1 MSDYWHKTLDHRLT
15 RRRTLA
21 ATGAGALGAAFLAAC
36 GGSSNSSDGG
46 SQKDATSLVTAAKDE
61 TKELKRGGTLW
72 NRTTSEPVTM
82 DPHVFPGNFA
92 STHTHSGLWLIKDG
106 YMSNS
111 TGEIDGDIV
120 ESWEMSP
127 DKLTI
132 TAKVNPKAAFHPVA
146 PVNGRAVD
154 ANDVVAS
161 FQRHKGMSNQRADF
175 WTEVNPQA
183 PIASISAPDAKTVV
197 IKLNEPNA
205 VVMPLLGRMTP
216 GSFFIIPKEGLDT
229 NVLNLQRT
237 SIGSGPWYISEFNA
251 GVGYA
256 YKRSPTFKIDKR
268 DLPYIDEVKWP
279 VVNEYATFLAQ
290 FKTGS
295 IHIANGI
302 RAEDILPVKKDLP
315 EVEIMQAAY
324 TTRIQ
329 RVGFGVAEGS
339 PFRDERLRQ
348 AWSMTIDRGLYL
360 DTVYNLSKFK
370 DGGLPVES
378 IWEAGLQADNYQGWV
393 LDAKAKDF
401 GPNAKYF
408 EYNVAEAKKL
418 VAAAGFNAETEMILP
433 ARQSVRN
440 VAYYDGLEPIY
451 GMTQESGV
459 FKFKITY
466 IANYDADWVIN
477 YHNQAKQPFNGVTI
491 SLSSLAQDPA
501 TYLYAYYN
509 SKGQL
514 RQGTDATLDDMT
526 KKAMAEFDTNK
537 RKQLVHDIQRYE
549 GGKMFFPRIGGARGF
564 SVAWPAVRNRE
575 VYQGGTQRAL
585 TTLWLDQTK
594 APFKKS

>member
-1 MSDYWHKTLDHRLT
+1 M
-15 RRRTLA
+15 
-21 ATGAGALGAAFLAAC
+21 
-36 GGSSNSSDGG
+36 
-46 SQKDATSLVTAAKDE
+46 
-61 TKELKRGGTLW
+61 
-72 NRTTSEPVTM
+72 
-82 DPHVFPGNFA
+82 
-92 STHTHSGLWLIKDG
+92 
-106 YMSNS
+106 
-111 TGEIDGDIV
+111 
-120 ESWEMSP
+120 
-127 DKLTI
+127 
-132 TAKVNPKAAFHPVA
+132 
-146 PVNGRAVD
+146 
-154 ANDVVAS
+154 
-161 FQRHKGMSNQRADF
+161 
-175 WTEVNPQA
+175 
-183 PIASISAPDAKTVV
+183 
-197 IKLNEPNA
+197 
-205 VVMPLLGRMTP
+205 
-216 GSFFIIPKEGLDT
+216 
-229 NVLNLQRT
+229 
-237 SIGSGPWYISEFNA
+237 
-251 GVGYA
+251 
-256 YKRSPTFKIDKR
+256 
-268 DLPYIDEVKWP
+268 
-279 VVNEYATFLAQ
+279 
-290 FKTGS
+290 
-295 IHIANGI
+295 
-302 RAEDILPVKKDLP
+302 
-315 EVEIMQAAY
+315 
-324 TTRIQ
+324 
-329 RVGFGVAEGS
+329 
-339 PFRDERLRQ
+339 
-348 AWSMTIDRGLYL
+348 
-360 DTVYNLSKFK
+360 
-370 DGGLPVES
+370 PVES
-378 IWEAGLQADNYQGWV
+378 VWEAGLQADNYSGWV

-418 VAAAGFNAETEMILP
+418 VAAAGFNSETEMILP

-440 VAYYDGLEPIY
+440 VAYYDGLEAIY

-459 FKFKITY
+459 FKFKLTY

>member
-1 MSDYWHKTLDHRLT
+1 MTYWQNALNNRIS
-15 RRRTLA
+15 RRRA
-21 ATGAGALGAAFLAAC
+21 MVATGASALGAAFLAAC
-36 GGSSNSSDGG
+36 GGGTDGNSRGT
-46 SQKDATSLVTAAKDE
+46 KDASSLVVAAKDE
-61 TKELKRGGTLW
+61 TKEMKRGGTLW
-72 NRTTSEPVTM
+72 SRTTSEPATM

-106 YMSNS
+106 YLTGA
-111 TGEIDGDIV
+111 TGEVEGDVI

-132 TAKVNPKAAFHPVA
+132 TGKVNPNVHFHPVA

-154 ANDVVAS
+154 ANDVVAT
-161 FQRHKGMSNQRADF
+161 FQRHKAQSNQRADF
-175 WTEVNPQA
+175 WTEVNPIA
-183 PIASISAPDAKTVV
+183 PIASITAPDARTVQ
-197 IKLNEPNA
+197 IKLSEPNA
-205 VVMPLLGRMTP
+205 VVLPLLGRMTP

-229 NVLNLQRT
+229 SVLNLQRT
-237 SIGSGPWYISEFNA
+237 SIGSGPWYISEFNS
-251 GVGYA
+251 GVGYT
-256 YKRSPTFKIDKR
+256 YKRNPNFKRDKR
-268 DLPYIDEVKWP
+268 GDIPYIDEVKWP

-290 FKTGS
+290 FKAGS
-295 IHIANGI
+295 IHLANGI
-302 RAEDILPVKKDLP
+302 RAEDILPVKSDHP
-315 EVEIMQAAY
+315 EVEIMQAPF

-329 RVGFGVAEGS
+329 RIGFGVAEGS

-378 IWEAGLQADNYQGWV
+378 VWEAGLQADNYQGWV

-418 VAAAGFNAETEMILP
+418 VAAAGYTGEPEMILP

-440 VAYYDGLEPIY
+440 VAYYDGLEAIY

-514 RQGTDATLDDMT
+514 RQGTDSTLDDLT
-526 KKAMAEFDTNK
+526 KRAQAEFDTN
-537 RKQLVHDIQRYE
+537 RRRQLVHDIQRYE

-564 SVAWPAVRNRE
+564 SVSWPAVRNRE